1 MFQKLMIIGR
11 KIAKS
16 GYRLVTSWNDDTLYY
31 SRIYIDKNREKIK
44 KNPMKF
50 MSKLLEINWLCY
62 SGKKEKLQKDLIS
75 SEEGS
80 NLSRGGRIFKN

>member
-1 MFQKLMIIGR
+1 MSK
-11 KIAKS
+11 KVAKS

-44 KNPMKF
+44 KNPIKF

-62 SGKKEKLQKDLIS
+62 
-75 SEEGS
+75 
-80 NLSRGGRIFKN
+80 RIACFNYDKVHHNGIWTD